1 MRQPWK
7 PGNPCPKC
15 NNPVDTQADRYKNGT
30 RTCKPCGNKAKQE
43 ERDAERAP
51 LAILCRDC
59 YIPMIDGNDRRYG
72 ACLACR
78 QKQRV
83 RYCDC
88 GGEIRAGSKTVRCHE
103 CTARRRAAGTVKAT
117 AALAETRN
125 GQRELREATRGPV
138 DVPRPY
144 HAPDGLRGGLYPA
157 LSTVEGEAVCPK
169 RAAVV
174 DAILSRRWATLD
186 GGRI

>member
-1 MRQPWK
+1 MRKPWK
-7 PGNPCPKC
+7 PGDPCPKC
-15 NNPVDTQADRYKNGT
+15 NNPVNTQADRYRRDKN
-30 RTCKPCGNKAKQE
+30 TCKPCGNKAKQE

-88 GGEIRAGSKTVRCHE
+88 GGEIRAGSKTVRCEE
-103 CTARRRAAGTVKAT
+103 CTARRRAAGTCNAT
-117 AALAETRN
+117 AALAEKRN

-138 DVPRPY
+138 DVPRP
-144 HAPDGLRGGLYPA
+144 AAQAWPGLRGPGGEWEKGPT
-157 LSTVEGEAVCPK
+157 TVQG
-169 RAAVV
+169 
-174 DAILSRRWATLD
+174 WATLD